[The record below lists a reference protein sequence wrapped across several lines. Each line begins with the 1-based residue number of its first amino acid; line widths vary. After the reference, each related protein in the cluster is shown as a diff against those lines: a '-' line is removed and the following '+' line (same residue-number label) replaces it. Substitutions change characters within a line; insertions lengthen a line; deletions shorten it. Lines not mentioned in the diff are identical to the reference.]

1 MSSTTLKEPLL
12 GSTPQFEMKLVCIET
27 DMFKS
32 RQARLSTL
40 DQDLKL
46 EGSQFGSAVSILSA
60 G

>member
-1 MSSTTLKEPLL
+1 
-12 GSTPQFEMKLVCIET
+12 MKLMFIEAN
-27 DMFKS
+27 MFKS

-46 EGSQFGSAVSILSA
+46 EVSQFGSAVSILSA

>member
-1 MSSTTLKEPLL
+1 
-12 GSTPQFEMKLVCIET
+12 MKLVCIET